1 MNVLPCVILII
12 LISRST
18 DLEFNLR
25 NYDGED
31 WHLLLNEYIMDILRF
46 SKYFQAKIDKFE
58 SIQRLSQEN
67 IELCDFVLN
76 LEFAYLPAH
85 IKFIKNDAFKNFI
98 YIKDLNLEN
107 NQIESF
113 EQGIFNMLEN

>member
-1 MNVLPCVILII
+1 
-12 LISRST
+12 
-18 DLEFNLR
+18 
-25 NYDGED
+25 
-31 WHLLLNEYIMDILRF
+31 MDILRF

-85 IKFIKNDAFKNFI
+85 ITFIKNDAFKNFI